1 MNDGSLASVHDFATN
16 AFIASLIPIR
26 SVFGGYRDNEGSWRW
41 TDQSE
46 WNFEWWEKGQPSNND
61 GNEQYLEMIG
71 PEFGRWNDVPLNYE
85 QQHGFICQYDP
96 KG

>member
-26 SVFGGYRDNEGSWRW
+26 SVIGGYRDNEGNWRW

-61 GNEQYLEMIG
+61 GNEEYLEIIG
-71 PEFGRWNDVPLNYE
+71 PEFGRWNDVPLIYE